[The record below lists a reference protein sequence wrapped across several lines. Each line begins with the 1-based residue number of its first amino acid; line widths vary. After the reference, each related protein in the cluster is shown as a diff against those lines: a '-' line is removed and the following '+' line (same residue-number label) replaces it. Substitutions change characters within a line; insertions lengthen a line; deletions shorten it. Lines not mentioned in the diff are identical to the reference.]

1 MKEVKLTIPN
11 KWEDIT
17 ISVYQKYIKVQGSKI
32 DERKKIIN
40 SIALLCNTTE
50 TIVKQMNFKDLK
62 DIVKI
67 IKELVDTE
75 PNKMMF
81 KKRFK
86 FDNEDYGFI
95 PNLSKLT
102 TGEYIDLENYC
113 KEPIE
118 NLHVIMSIL
127 YRKITFKRGE
137 RYAIEDYDPD
147 QFKEELFKS
156 CPMDIALSS
165 LGFFFD
171 FRRKI
176 SKDFS
181 QLFEKTEQENTD
193 KKGSV
198 NMESKWGWYN
208 ILYGLSNSILDIE
221 KIVKKPILEVLTYLA
236 FTQDHNNTNNN
247 NYDKLQ

>member
-165 LGFFFD
+165 LGFFLTLGEKLV
-171 FRRKI
+171 KI
-176 SKDFS
+176 SHNY
-181 QLFEKTEQENTD
+181 L
-193 KKGSV
+193 KKQ
-198 NMESKWGWYN
+198 NK
-208 ILYGLSNSILDIE
+208 
-221 KIVKKPILEVLTYLA
+221 KIQIKKVL
-236 FTQDHNNTNNN
+236 
-247 NYDKLQ
+247 